1 MPIRLA
7 AYNLTIS
14 LLHPAVNG
22 QTAGEKSSIQL
33 VLSSFPS
40 EKENYKENVAP
51 ADTRSV
57 PQYEPPVKSF
67 INGGSYR
74 TLLRKR
80 RVQEHYGINRSLPSC
95 HSVHVFSYLLFII
108 VAHPRLIAVK

>member
-74 TLLRKR
+74 TLL
-80 RVQEHYGINRSLPSC
+80 IFNLTST
-95 HSVHVFSYLLFII
+95 
-108 VAHPRLIAVK
+108 APRNNVCAVDD